1 MAIPYSTARALVAL
15 LSITKIMKSIQ
26 SDIRDGVDKIKNG
39 DIDQSI
45 EDFEKIVDNT
55 DIIISDIENI
65 TNDIIS
71 KFK

>member
-1 MAIPYSTARALVAL
+1 MAIPYSTARALGAL

-26 SDIRDGVDKIKNG
+26 SDIRDNVDKIKNS

-45 EDFEKIVDNT
+45 EDLEKIVNYM
-55 DIIISDIENI
+55 DITISDIKNI